1 MQSATPRACFAG
13 YAYGGA
19 GGDGGGGGRRVGV
32 EGALE
37 EDPPGPLWAWSRA
50 THILSGNPE

>member
-19 GGDGGGGGRRVGV
+19 GGDGGGGGG
-32 EGALE
+32 G
-37 EDPPGPLWAWSRA
+37 G
-50 THILSGNPE
+50 G